1 MPLLITI
8 VGNNKTMGVECD
20 WLIGNM
26 VGQMYN

>member
-8 VGNNKTMGVECD
+8 VGNNKTMAVESD